1 MYVVTFY
8 SFKGG
13 VGRTMALV
21 NVATELAA
29 RGKRILVVD
38 FDLEAPGV
46 QTYAPFSSSKKNR
59 GIVEYVTQFMFSGE
73 APDVRDFILK
83 NSINDKSIWLMPS
96 GFQDENYAR
105 RLNSIDWLR
114 LYEDYN
120 GYLMFED
127 LKQQWRALK
136 FDYVLIDSRTGHTD
150 VGGICTRQL
159 PDAAVLM
166 FVPNDQN
173 LVGMEVAARNIRA
186 EKTSSRKKVIHC
198 HFCPSNVPDLD
209 DEELVLQRQLHDA
222 EERLGYIEPASVIH
236 HYNSLAL
243 LDQAVFVRERPRTH
257 LAAEYRQLVKAI
269 VAENLEDRSGA
280 LSKLERIMGSIESDE
295 PKQGQEVEKVLEAV
309 FKHHPDDG
317 ELAWLASRINRWIG
331 NSEGERVQLNIAI
344 RNNFSATRARFR
356 RAMLPSP
363 DSDADTVREDLHF
376 VLKSPEAKASDITAS
391 IRKLRKLDKGWL
403 EIVAASP
410 AVNNLKGRA
419 MERVAEVLTEDRM
432 GAQLAAK
439 MLLGQRTSGSTTLA
453 STDAVLALVG
463 AGEYQKV
470 IDLLGGK
477 SQIFRCRKIEL
488 VFNFACAEWGLVG
501 VPPVDVFEYVLKLAE
516 KETNRDDS
524 NFQQCLAM
532 TYYLL
537 GKYKLAGN
545 AAVRAKKSLSAE
557 VTGSI
562 FSCWRYLWVNT
573 NEFAEDLREMEG
585 QMAAR
590 QKLLPSYLREPALS
604 VE

>member
-1 MYVVTFY
+1 
-8 SFKGG
+8 
-13 VGRTMALV
+13 
-21 NVATELAA
+21 
-29 RGKRILVVD
+29 
-38 FDLEAPGV
+38 
-46 QTYAPFSSSKKNR
+46 
-59 GIVEYVTQFMFSGE
+59 
-73 APDVRDFILK
+73 
-83 NSINDKSIWLMPS
+83 
-96 GFQDENYAR
+96 
-105 RLNSIDWLR
+105 
-114 LYEDYN
+114 
-120 GYLMFED
+120 
-127 LKQQWRALK
+127 
-136 FDYVLIDSRTGHTD
+136 
-150 VGGICTRQL
+150 
-159 PDAAVLM
+159 
-166 FVPNDQN
+166 
-173 LVGMEVAARNIRA
+173 
-186 EKTSSRKKVIHC
+186 
-198 HFCPSNVPDLD
+198 
-209 DEELVLQRQLHDA
+209 
-222 EERLGYIEPASVIH
+222 
-236 HYNSLAL
+236 
-243 LDQAVFVRERPRTH
+243 
-257 LAAEYRQLVKAI
+257 
-269 VAENLEDRSGA
+269 
-280 LSKLERIMGSIESDE
+280 MGSIESDE
-295 PKQGQEVEKVLEAV
+295 PTQGQEVEKVLEAV

-317 ELAWLASRINRWIG
+317 ELAWLASRIYGFIG

-344 RNNFSATRARFR
+344 RNNYSATRARFR

-363 DSDADTVREDLHF
+363 DNDVDTVREDLHF

-391 IRKLRKLDKGWL
+391 IRKLRKVDKGWL

-439 MLLGQRTSGSTTLA
+439 MLLGQRTSGGAAFA
-453 STDAVLALVG
+453 STDVVLALVG

-470 IDLLGGK
+470 IALLGGK
-477 SQIFRCRKIEL
+477 PQIFRCRKIEL

-516 KETNRDDS
+516 KETNRNDS

-545 AAVRAKKSLSAE
+545 AVVRAKKSLSAE

-585 QMAAR
+585 QMTAR
-590 QKLLPSYLREPALS
+590 EKLLPSYLREPALS

>member
-1 MYVVTFY
+1 
-8 SFKGG
+8 
-13 VGRTMALV
+13 
-21 NVATELAA
+21 
-29 RGKRILVVD
+29 
-38 FDLEAPGV
+38 
-46 QTYAPFSSSKKNR
+46 
-59 GIVEYVTQFMFSGE
+59 
-73 APDVRDFILK
+73 
-83 NSINDKSIWLMPS
+83 MPS
-96 GFQDENYAR
+96 GFQDEDYAR
-105 RLNSIDWLR
+105 RLNSIDWLK

-173 LVGMEVAARNIRA
+173 LVGMEVAVRNIRA
-186 EKTSSRKKVIHC
+186 EKTSSRKKVIYT

-222 EERLGYIEPASVIH
+222 ERRLGYSEPASVIH

-295 PKQGQEVEKVLEAV
+295 PKQGLVVENVLQEV

-317 ELAWLASRINRWIG
+317 ELAWLASRIYRWMG
-331 NSEGERVQLNIAI
+331 NSDAELVQLNTVI
-344 RNNFSATRARFR
+344 RNNFSETRARFR
-356 RAMLPSP
+356 RAMLSSP
-363 DSDADTVREDLHF
+363 DGDTDMVREDLHF
-376 VLKSPEAKASDITAS
+376 VLNSPEARATDIAATV
-391 IRKLRKLDKGWL
+391 RKLRTLDKSWL
-403 EIVAASP
+403 EIVTASP
-410 AVNNLKGRA
+410 AIKNLKGRA
-419 MERVAEVLTEDRM
+419 MERVAEALSEDRM

-439 MLLGQRTSGSTTLA
+439 MLLGKRPSGNVSIL
-453 STDAVLALVG
+453 STDAALSLIG

-477 SQIFRCRKIEL
+477 SQIFKCRKIEL

-501 VPPVDVFEYVLKLAE
+501 IPPIDVFEYVLKLAQ
-516 KETNRDDS
+516 KETERNES

-604 VE
+604 VEQVSR